1 MDQMCS
7 GDQTIRFDREQT
19 RRAYAAL
26 TTGDAERCGCSS
38 CLNFAAQRPAAYPES
53 FRLLLDQLGIDPE
66 KEGEVYECGP
76 EDQLYVY
83 GGWFYFVG
91 EFVEPGERATTGL
104 GSSFHFW
111 FGDAKRLPKAQ
122 ADFGEKVLSVEF
134 VTRVPWVTSKKP

>member
-1 MDQMCS
+1 MDQMRS

-19 RRAYAAL
+19 RRVYSAL
-26 TTGDAERCGCSS
+26 TSGDAERCGCSS
-38 CLNFAAQRPAAYPES
+38 CLNFAAQRQAAYPES
-53 FRLLLDQLGIDPE
+53 FRLLLGQLGIDPE

-91 EFVEPGERATTGL
+91 EFVEPGERANTGL
-104 GSSFHFW
+104 GPHFQYW

-122 ADFGEKVLSVEF
+122 VDFGEKVLSLEF
-134 VTRVPWVTSKKP
+134 VTRVPWVISRKP